1 MGFFDRFT
9 GKELAQSIDAYTN
22 QYGEILVGMHRA
34 ILRHQQQLENLQ
46 RQMNALTDGNGRY
59 IQLLDILVQHKET
72 IEQSMD
78 HHSQNMTQRQANLRA
93 QQQLQEIDSR
103 ISVMQGDLQSME
115 EQLADQIKDHKETVA
130 EWSKKHAGLDQSISS
145 LKKHACNIQTS
156 IWSKCWLTEP
166 SLII

>member
-130 EWSKKHAGLDQSISS
+130 EWSKKHAGLD
-145 LKKHACNIQTS
+145 IQTS